1 MISPGK
7 LVIFEMDND
16 YFPRG
21 NGDFKME
28 SDDFAQI

>member
-1 MISPGK
+1 MIFPGK

-16 YFPRG
+16 DSPGG

-28 SDDFAQI
+28 SDDLAQI

>member
-1 MISPGK
+1 MIFPRK
-7 LVIFEMDND
+7 LVIFEMEND

-28 SDDFAQI
+28 SDDLAQI